1 MSTCQYAITRKDKNI
16 MKQNRWIFSY
26 DIFKESGKGEGGKQC
41 LKNAL
46 KREHQ

>member
-1 MSTCQYAITRKDKNI
+1 MSTCQYAITRKDKN
-16 MKQNRWIFSY
+16 MKQNRRIFSY
-26 DIFKESGKGEGGKQC
+26 NIFKECGKGEGGKQC